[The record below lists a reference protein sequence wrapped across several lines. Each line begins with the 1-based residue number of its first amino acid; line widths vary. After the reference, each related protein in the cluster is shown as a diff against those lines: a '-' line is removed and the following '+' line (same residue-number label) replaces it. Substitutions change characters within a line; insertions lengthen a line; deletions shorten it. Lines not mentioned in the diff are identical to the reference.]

1 MTLTPAISGLKF
13 PFRLKNDQYDAVSA
27 WLNNDCRGSV
37 IFSTGTGKTEI
48 AFECARRMAASV
60 ILPHKLESIGTDALE
75 LAPPDQFRILFLV
88 PRIVLLNQN
97 VGRLLKY
104 GISPERVGVFF
115 GERKDIREITISTY
129 QSVINNLGLIRNSNL
144 VILDEIHLVT
154 ETATEFSKIFWVINE
169 DPRKGIL
176 GLTATIDEKDP
187 KYSTIL
193 SLAPPVK
200 RYMIRDAVYDGRLA
214 RPEIIPIT
222 VNFSREEQKIYEYT
236 SRQIR
241 ELSRKLGQSDPMR
254 ISMIVSKGGYRSK
267 LAKSWFENVRKRKEL
282 LSCAINKLLEVV
294 KIVRNHSSEPI
305 MIFSET
311 ISSIKRLEELLSGN
325 GIKSRVI
332 HNRVSTSQR
341 KEILSQW
348 GTDFFPLLSVH
359 TLEMGYDVPH
369 VRIAIII
376 ANSSNINQIAQR
388 IGRVIRKAIGK
399 DDALIY
405 IIYVRDTKDNNIL
418 KIVKSTINLK
428 EPMTKTSVSR
438 KGSQKKLSD
447 FYS

>member
-1 MTLTPAISGLKF
+1 
-13 PFRLKNDQYDAVSA
+13 
-27 WLNNDCRGSV
+27 
-37 IFSTGTGKTEI
+37 
-48 AFECARRMAASV
+48 
-60 ILPHKLESIGTDALE
+60 
-75 LAPPDQFRILFLV
+75 
-88 PRIVLLNQN
+88 
-97 VGRLLKY
+97 
-104 GISPERVGVFF
+104 
-115 GERKDIREITISTY
+115 
-129 QSVINNLGLIRNSNL
+129 
-144 VILDEIHLVT
+144 
-154 ETATEFSKIFWVINE
+154 
-169 DPRKGIL
+169 
-176 GLTATIDEKDP
+176 
-187 KYSTIL
+187 
-193 SLAPPVK
+193 
-200 RYMIRDAVYDGRLA
+200 
-214 RPEIIPIT
+214 
-222 VNFSREEQKIYEYT
+222 
-236 SRQIR
+236 
-241 ELSRKLGQSDPMR
+241 
-254 ISMIVSKGGYRSK
+254 MIVSKGGYRSK